1 MALTKTFP
9 TGDLAGL
16 SIVDTRRVIG
26 SLIVCD
32 TSGNPRLGVLPRNT
46 SPIVTS
52 TASLNY
58 AVAGADFV
66 TSRTGAGAELLSND
80 GTTNVLTTAA
90 PASNART
97 DVVWVRPQFTASADA
112 SNTPVFG
119 VTQGVTS
126 GTVPP
131 PEPAIPAGAL
141 KLATVYFPSGA
152 TATNSAGV
160 VITQV
165 YPFTATAGGTPLF
178 RSTKELNDWTTAAPG
193 QLAEIIGTPGLWS
206 FVAGTPGYWVPL
218 STIVSKYAIGQNVA
232 TSAAAAVTA
241 TPVPVGAET
250 SVLSDQLFTRVSGG
264 FNIIRAG
271 EYEIGGPLT
280 LNIAGTLQKLNQR
293 IFIDIV
299 VTGIPNQR
307 IAVYGAPNEDSIVT
321 PSTKLRLPAGAQ
333 LRFNFF
339 HSNGSTVTFAW
350 LPFLTWLGPLV

>member
-9 TGDLAGL
+9 TGDPAGL

-58 AVAGADFV
+58 AVAGAGFV

-178 RSTKELNDWTTAAPG
+178 RSTTELNLWAAADSQVARVLG
-193 QLAEIIGTPGLWS
+193 GSEYVRTDGVWRS
-206 FVAGTPGYWVPL
+206 RDRVAGVRFDGNTNVNGILVVNNPLLGMTPTWVQVTMGRIGASEQL
-218 STIVSKYAIGQNVA
+218 SQLLSAIVWDS
-232 TSAAAAVTA
+232 
-241 TPVPVGAET
+241 PVGAT
-250 SVLSDQLFTRVSGG
+250 TIQIRFRRHDTNAWAANQPVSGYLT
-264 FNIIRAG
+264 AG
-271 EYEIGGPLT
+271 G
-280 LNIAGTLQKLNQR
+280 
-293 IFIDIV
+293 
-299 VTGIPNQR
+299 
-307 IAVYGAPNEDSIVT
+307 
-321 PSTKLRLPAGAQ
+321 
-333 LRFNFF
+333 
-339 HSNGSTVTFAW
+339 
-350 LPFLTWLGPLV
+350 